1 MTDEELLLYARQILL
16 SDVDVAGQ
24 LRLQQA
30 HVVILGLGGLGSPVA
45 LYLAGAGVGHL
56 TLVDGD
62 QVDLTNVHRQIAHDY
77 AAVGRDK
84 VASACARARAINPWI
99 QIDTCAE
106 YVTETNMAAL
116 IAGAD
121 LVLDCTDRFQTR
133 FLINRRAWA
142 AGIPVVQAA
151 ALGLEGQ
158 LTTVDPRDPQN
169 PCYQCVVPE
178 VGETEMTCAETGVLG
193 PVVGTM
199 GTLQATEAIGVLLG
213 WPDRLVG
220 RLMRFSAKTMQWHTF
235 KYRKDPACLI
245 CQTPPSP

>member
-1 MTDEELLLYARQILL
+1 MTDQELLLYARQILL
-16 SDVDVAGQ
+16 SDVDVVGQ
-24 LRLQQA
+24 LRLKQA

-45 LYLAGAGVGHL
+45 LYLAGAGIGHL

-62 QVDLTNVHRQIAHDY
+62 QVDITNLHRQIAHDH
-77 AAVGRDK
+77 AAVGRHK
-84 VASACARARAINPWI
+84 VASALERLRAINPWI
-99 QIDTCAE
+99 KIETFAE
-106 YVTETNMAAL
+106 YVNETNIAAL

-133 FLINRRAWA
+133 FLINRFAWA

-158 LTTVDPRDPQN
+158 LTTLDPRDSQN

-213 WPDRLVG
+213 WPDRMIG
-220 RLMRFSAKTMQWHTF
+220 RLMRFSAKTMQWQTF
-235 KYRKDPACLI
+235 KYRKDPACSV
-245 CQTPPSP
+245 CQSPSSS